1 MPSKCPPAAVDS
13 LPGIGSQRAELLANL
28 GIHTV
33 RDLLL
38 HFPRDYEDRRT
49 ITQIADIKEGDRVT
63 ILAEI
68 VKTRVVRLR
77 RRLDMAEAT
86 LRDDSGIIR
95 AIWFGQGYLARA
107 LPKGGRGHFCGM
119 AGKWNGL
126 ALRNPEYE
134 LLSGDEEDVLNGG
147 RIVPLYRLTE
157 GLSQRMLRRL
167 VRTALD
173 GLAGPFPD
181 SLPDELREAYGFPP
195 ADAALRA
202 VHFPEAIEQARRAR
216 DRFSYEELLAI
227 QIAVL
232 RARRQRRDQRK
243 RARHKV
249 DGPILAQFCQSLPFA
264 LTAAQQCAVSDIL
277 FDMASPHP
285 MLRLIQGDVG
295 CGKTVVALHAVA
307 AAADGG
313 FQTAVMAP
321 TEILA
326 EQHGIVMRDA
336 LAPLGL
342 RVEILTGS
350 TANAKAIR
358 RRIVEGDVDVVVGTH
373 ALIQTA
379 TRFHNLGLVI
389 IDEQHR
395 FGVGQR
401 AAMIEKGIEPD
412 VLHMTATPIPRTLA
426 ITVYGGM
433 DLSVIDEMPPG
444 RTPVKTARVPASKLP
459 GLYEYVR
466 EQASKQLQTYIICPL
481 VEESDAKELVAV
493 TRHFEALSAGPLRGL
508 RTGLLHG
515 RMPIRDKDA
524 VMHRFKRGEIDVLFS
539 TSVIEVGIDCP
550 NATTIV
556 IEDAAQFGLTQ
567 LHQLRGRVGRGP
579 VASHCFLLGKPK
591 TEEGKRRLEIL
602 CSTSSGF
609 DIAEAD
615 LELRGPGEFYGVRQ
629 AGLSDLR
636 AADLIRDARLLDH
649 ARRDAERILDF
660 DPRLELSEHQA
671 IARAAARLRIG
682 DPRPSA

>member
-1 MPSKCPPAAVDS
+1 V
-13 LPGIGSQRAELLANL
+13 
-28 GIHTV
+28 
-33 RDLLL
+33 
-38 HFPRDYEDRRT
+38 
-49 ITQIADIKEGDRVT
+49 
-63 ILAEI
+63 
-68 VKTRVVRLR
+68 
-77 RRLDMAEAT
+77 
-86 LRDDSGIIR
+86 
-95 AIWFGQGYLARA
+95 
-107 LPKGGRGHFCGM
+107 

-134 LLSGDEEDVLNGG
+134 LIGSDEEDLQHGG

-157 GLSQRMLRRL
+157 GLSHRGLRRL

-173 GLAGPFPD
+173 GLTEPFPET
-181 SLPDELREAYGFPP
+181 LPDELRERYGFPP

-202 VHFPEAIEQARRAR
+202 VHFPEALEQAGLAR
-216 DRFSYEELLAI
+216 ERFSYEELLAI

-232 RARRQRRDQRK
+232 RARRQRRDLRK
-243 RARHKV
+243 RARHTV
-249 DGPILAQFCQSLPFA
+249 DGPILEQFRASLPFA
-264 LTAAQQCAVSDIL
+264 LTAAQQCAASDIL
-277 FDMASPHP
+277 FDMASRHP
-285 MLRLIQGDVG
+285 MLRLLQGDVG
-295 CGKTVVALHAVA
+295 CGKTLVALHAVA

-342 RVEILTGS
+342 CVEVLTGS

-358 RRIVEGDVDVVVGTH
+358 QRILAGDVHVIVGTH
-373 ALIQTA
+373 ALIQSA

-412 VLHMTATPIPRTLA
+412 VLHMTATPIPRTLT

-444 RTPVKTARVPASKLP
+444 RTPVKTARVPDSKLT
-459 GLYEYVR
+459 GLYEYIR
-466 EQASKQLQTYIICPL
+466 EQASKGLQTYIVCPL
-481 VEESDAKELVAV
+481 VEESDAKKLVAV
-493 TRHFEALSAGPLRGL
+493 TRHFEALSAGPLAGL
-508 RTGLLHG
+508 RRGLLHG
-515 RMPIRDKDA
+515 QMAMRDRET
-524 VMHRFKRGEIDVLFS
+524 VMHRFKRREIDVLFS

-550 NATTIV
+550 NATNIV
-556 IEDAAQFGLTQ
+556 IEDAGQFGLTQ

-591 TEEGKRRLEIL
+591 TEDGMHRLDIL

-636 AADLIRDARLLDH
+636 AADLIRDVRLLDH
-649 ARRDAERILDF
+649 ARRDAEWILDF
-660 DPRLELSEHQA
+660 DPDLALPEHQA
-671 IARAAARLRIG
+671 IARAAAGLRIG
-682 DPRPSA
+682 DRLPSA